1 MAARCPSSSCQPSA
15 TMDTDSIPHSRC
27 RRSPTKRP
35 VSRRRWIPPR
45 IALSLAVLAFVAS
58 FGGYATAERYAP
70 AAAHLLAR
78 PASYNSEEAYPSSGP
93 DDVAEAVVVQ
103 RAVASVPVMQ
113 EDEVMNVRT
122 RRRVRRGGAS
132 ASSLAAAAAA
142 NADEDTKG
150 GAEVEV
156 LATTSKKGLA
166 ERASGTTNGD
176 DSSSP
181 LPSPFDNLVPSA
193 FKVPGGSSSCPKFMA
208 GLLSDSTFKRC
219 YPISML
225 MQTSTGFFNAQK
237 QLVTIVKVLDATCA
251 PDVTKCTDFLNQAAQ
266 NLTLDAN
273 CKSEFDQNQT
283 QILQAYRGL
292 RAYNV
297 LYSAACL
304 QNPTTNSYCFANAV
318 TNLSAPSNAYLYF
331 MPYGMSLPGA
341 SKPSCNWCT
350 QTTMAI
356 YHSASADRDQPVA
369 SKYED
374 AASQVNTLCGPSFV
388 NASLPVAESVG
399 GLRARVPSGV
409 STVISALSALFV
421 VGMFL

>member
-15 TMDTDSIPHSRC
+15 TIDTDSIPRSRC

-35 VSRRRWIPPR
+35 VPRRRWIPPR

-58 FGGYATAERYAP
+58 FGGYATAERHAP

-78 PASYNSEEAYPSSGP
+78 PASYNSEEPYPSSGL
-93 DDVAEAVVVQ
+93 DDAAEAVVVEK
-103 RAVASVPVMQ
+103 AAASVPVMQ
-113 EDEVMNVRT
+113 EEKVVNVRT

-132 ASSLAAAAAA
+132 ASSLATAAS
-142 NADEDTKG
+142 ADEDTKAG
-150 GAEVEV
+150 VEGEV
-156 LATTSKKGLA
+156 LATASKKGLL

-176 DSSSP
+176 DASSP

-208 GLLSDSTFKRC
+208 GLLSDPTFKRC

-273 CKSEFDQNQT
+273 CKAEFDQNQT

-318 TNLSAPSNAYLYF
+318 TNLSTPSNTYLYF

-388 NASLPVAESVG
+388 NASLPVAESAG
-399 GLRARVPSGV
+399 GLRARPPSGMSAV
-409 STVISALSALFV
+409 MSALSALAA

>member
-1 MAARCPSSSCQPSA
+1 MAARCPSSSCQPPA
-15 TMDTDSIPHSRC
+15 TIDTDSIPHSRC
-27 RRSPTKRP
+27 RRSLKTRP

-58 FGGYATAERYAP
+58 FGGYATAERHAP

-78 PASYNSEEAYPSSGP
+78 PASYNSEEAYPSSGL
-93 DDVAEAVVVQ
+93 DDAVEAVVVE
-103 RAVASVPVMQ
+103 RAAASVPVMQ
-113 EDEVMNVRT
+113 EEEEVVNVRT
-122 RRRVRRGGAS
+122 RRRVRRGGA
-132 ASSLAAAAAA
+132 AATANA
-142 NADEDTKG
+142 NADEDAKG

-156 LATTSKKGLA
+156 LATASMKGLS

-208 GLLSDSTFKRC
+208 GLLSDPTFKRC

-237 QLVTIVKVLDATCA
+237 QLVSIVKVLDATCA

-318 TNLSAPSNAYLYF
+318 TNLSTPSNTYLYF

-388 NASLPVAESVG
+388 NASLPVAESAGV
-399 GLRARVPSGV
+399 LRARAPSEVG
-409 STVISALSALFV
+409 AMMSALFALV
-421 VGMFL
+421 VGGIFL